1 MSGHQSLPVPAVTRN
16 GRERSRSPP
25 DGGQAHRRNVSL
37 RRAAA
42 SAQVRMQ
49 GVDNEPEEVDDDVT
63 DDDEGDPIVYVRRKK
78 IIRIEEYFAS
88 KRIRSSIAR
97 RYRPDHR
104 LYHTHAVMRYELY
117 PPEMEADVRN
127 ELYAYAYVDEP
138 EEEPGSGGEEEI
150 PEVEDVLFRVPMFQ
164 RAMERPTSWM
174 RNDGR
179 GGSARGLLW
188 QIPDHVRARE
198 F

>member
-1 MSGHQSLPVPAVTRN
+1 
-16 GRERSRSPP
+16 
-25 DGGQAHRRNVSL
+25 
-37 RRAAA
+37 
-42 SAQVRMQ
+42 MQ
-49 GVDNEPEEVDDDVT
+49 GVDNEPQEVDDDVT
-63 DDDEGDPIVYVRRKK
+63 DDDEGNPIVYVRRKK

-138 EEEPGSGGEEEI
+138 EEEPGSGGRRRFLKSRMYCFES
-150 PEVEDVLFRVPMFQ
+150 LC
-164 RAMERPTSWM
+164 S
-174 RNDGR
+174 
-179 GGSARGLLW
+179 SAPWSVQPHG
-188 QIPDHVRARE
+188 
-198 F
+198 